1 MNKSHHIDLLVQI
14 EDTDYSGVVHHP
26 NYLHYLE
33 RGRVAFFKALG
44 LGISAQAEAGQFY
57 VIRHIDITYLQPA
70 RLENTL
76 RVVTEVTALSAAQ
89 ITFSQRVE
97 RLNPDPGPLVD
108 ATVFVVSVNAHM
120 KPTRLQTTLR
130 EILHA

>member
-1 MNKSHHIDLLVQI
+1 MNKSHHIDLLVHI

-44 LGISAQAEAGQFY
+44 FGISEQAKTGQFY

-70 RLENTL
+70 RLENSL
-76 RVVTEVTALSAAQ
+76 RVVTEVSALSGAQ

-97 RLNPDPGPLVD
+97 RLSPDPCPLAN
-108 ATVFVVSVNAHM
+108 ATVFVVSVNEHM

-130 EILHA
+130 ERLHA